1 MPLLVSF
8 KQSCLFSSWSSDPF
22 FCLVT
27 VWMWIFHQQGE
38 SLLLDRM
45 IERWVN
51 YIRVFSPWQF
61 VRQGD
66 ISVVSSV
73 LFEGLSCMHQLWI
86 PYGSRWD
93 SSIVKLCLKMC
104 FTWTSCWAYKFDAWY
119 WQENWHEIQIRIFPY
134 NGGHS
139 KEVYHTKRMQR

>member
-27 VWMWIFHQQGE
+27 VWTWIFHQQGE

-73 LFEGLSCMHQLWI
+73 LLEGTFLYASALNTLWESMGFI
-86 PYGSRWD
+86 HSQ
-93 SSIVKLCLKMC
+93 VVL
-104 FTWTSCWAYKFDAWY
+104 
-119 WQENWHEIQIRIFPY
+119 ENVL
-134 NGGHS
+134 HS
-139 KEVYHTKRMQR
+139 D